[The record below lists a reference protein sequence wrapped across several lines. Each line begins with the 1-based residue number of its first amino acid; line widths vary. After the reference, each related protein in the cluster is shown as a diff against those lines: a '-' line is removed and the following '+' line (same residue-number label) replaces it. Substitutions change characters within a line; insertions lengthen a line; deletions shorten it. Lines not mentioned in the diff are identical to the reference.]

1 MPLRVEELAG
11 SKKVSPYGIWVV
23 VWAHGGDDNRRGNKG
38 LLIGLGMK
46 VIVVVGEGFLFVSSR
61 GWYAHLIP
69 SELLAEILNEVDE
82 SKITVDT
89 LDLVWNKMQKDATS
103 PLLKLGG

>member
-1 MPLRVEELAG
+1 MGYGSLFGLKVEMT
-11 SKKVSPYGIWVV
+11 I
-23 VWAHGGDDNRRGNKG
+23 GGGNKG